1 MLQMLN
7 KKMRRMSQMSKLQC
21 LSAEINAK
29 ANAEIF
35 PVLQAF
41 SVPDNN
47 GYYVYMVCCSDNT
60 LYTGWTTNVRKRL
73 DIHNAGKGAKYTKI
87 RRPVRLVYVEE
98 LASKQDAMKREYA
111 IKQYTR
117 KEKEK
122 LIWAK
127 WKEK

>member
-7 KKMRRMSQMSKLQC
+7 KKKRRMSQMSKLQC

-41 SVPDNN
+41 SVPEDN

-73 DIHNAGKGAKYTKI
+73 DTHNAGKGAKYTKI

-117 KEKEK
+117 KEK

>member
-1 MLQMLN
+1 
-7 KKMRRMSQMSKLQC
+7 MSQMSKLQC

-35 PVLQAF
+35 PVLQAL
-41 SVPDNN
+41 SVPEDN

-73 DIHNAGKGAKYTKI
+73 DTHNAGKGAKYTKI

-127 WKEK
+127 RKEK

>member
-7 KKMRRMSQMSKLQC
+7 KKKRRMSQMSKLQC

-41 SVPDNN
+41 SVPEDN

-60 LYTGWTTNVRKRL
+60 LYTGGTTNVRKRL
-73 DIHNAGKGAKYTKI
+73 DSHNAGKGAKYTKI
-87 RRPVRLVYVEE
+87 HLD
-98 LASKQDAMKREYA
+98 LQSLKDL
-111 IKQYTR
+111 TFH
-117 KEKEK
+117 
-122 LIWAK
+122 L
-127 WKEK
+127 